1 MKKYKPILFSTP
13 MVEAILEGRKM
24 QTRRIVK
31 KKYSNTDL
39 EFRTDKYGT
48 ALVEIQNDV
57 PPPTKMPDG
66 KTKHRVK
73 AFELKKTKYQV
84 GDILW
89 VRETWDYYETSEEYI
104 DENTIEYRVAYA
116 YKALNTQPKIND
128 IQWVKVSEDKYW
140 KAQEKI
146 DDEEA
151 HDISRWKPSIHM
163 PRSAARIFLEVVSVR
178 AERLQDISERD
189 AFAEGVI
196 KEHNPIPAGATWSDT
211 LGKAS
216 LKAFQSIWKDIHGEK
231 NWDENPFVWIYEFKR
246 IEKPK
251 DF

>member
-13 MVEAILEGRKM
+13 MVQAILEGRKT

-48 ALVEIQNDV
+48 ALVEINKYE
-57 PPPTKMPDG
+57 PPIKMPDG
-66 KTKHRVK
+66 KTRRKLRF
-73 AFELKKTKYQV
+73 FEYSKPKYQV

-89 VRETWDYYETSEEYI
+89 VRETWFSTRFDCLDLLKTGI
-104 DENTIEYRVAYA
+104 TNHLR
-116 YKALNTQPKIND
+116 YKADNNYDPKKD
-128 IQWVKVSEDKYW
+128 CVGRK
-140 KAQEKI
+140 
-146 DDEEA
+146 
-151 HDISRWKPSIHM
+151 WKPSIHM
-163 PRSAARIFLEVVSVR
+163 PREAARIFLKVVSVR
-178 AERLQDISERD
+178 AERLQDISEQD

-196 KEHNPIPAGATWSDT
+196 KEHSPIPAGANWSDT

-231 NWDENPFVWIYEFKR
+231 SWEENPFVWVYEFKR

-251 DF
+251 DFNDNGK

>member
-13 MVEAILEGRKM
+13 MVQAILEGRKT

-31 KKYSNTDL
+31 YPLKSKDAQVSIGYDNTPPIP
-39 EFRTDKYGT
+39 YWSP
-48 ALVEIQNDV
+48 IQI
-57 PPPTKMPDG
+57 
-66 KTKHRVK
+66 
-73 AFELKKTKYQV
+73 

-89 VRETWDYYETSEEYI
+89 VREAWDYYETSEECI
-104 DENTIEYRVAYA
+104 DENTIEYHIAFA
-116 YKALNTQPKIND
+116 YKALNTLPKIND
-128 IQWVKVSEDKYW
+128 IQWAKVSEDKYW

-146 DDEEA
+146 DYEEN
-151 HDISRWKPSIHM
+151 HNSSGWKPSIHM
-163 PRSAARIFLEVVSVR
+163 PREAARIFLEVVSVR

-189 AFAEGVI
+189 AFAEG
-196 KEHNPIPAGATWSDT
+196 ATWSDT

-231 NWDENPFVWIYEFKR
+231 SWEENPFVWVYEFKR

>member
-13 MVEAILEGRKM
+13 MVQAILEGRKT

-48 ALVEIQNDV
+48 ALVEINKYV
-57 PPPTKMPDG
+57 PPIKMPDG
-66 KTKHRVK
+66 RTRRKLRF
-73 AFELKKTKYQV
+73 FEYSKPKYQV

-89 VRETWDYYETSEEYI
+89 VRETWDTI
-104 DENTIEYRVAYA
+104 ILENEDDNVEVVYVF
-116 YKALNTQPKIND
+116 KANEHPFDRGNK
-128 IQWVKVSEDKYW
+128 W
-140 KAQEKI
+140 KSPIYMLRA
-146 DDEEA
+146 
-151 HDISRWKPSIHM
+151 
-163 PRSAARIFLEVVSVR
+163 AARIFLKVVSVR
-178 AERLQDISERD
+178 AERLQDISGRD

-196 KEHNPIPAGATWSDT
+196 KEHSPIPAGANWSDT

-231 NWDENPFVWIYEFKR
+231 SWEENPFVWVYEFKR
-246 IEKPK
+246 VEKPK
-251 DF
+251 DFNDNGK